1 LGPEADADEDVHKKQ
16 VVNMNQA
23 GPGAPALTAGAV
35 PAQSMLGTGGTSSK
49 TGPTMANQGAGLGDL
64 LTHGE
69 GTGLTGTGLGGNT
82 HVSLTTLEVLWPT

>member
-1 LGPEADADEDVHKKQ
+1 
-16 VVNMNQA
+16 
-23 GPGAPALTAGAV
+23 
-35 PAQSMLGTGGTSSK
+35 
-49 TGPTMANQGAGLGDL
+49 L